1 MEAKLIKTKQ
11 ELIVNYHLKNENGHT
26 IATTLFPVP
35 TEVEYAAKSRGITL
49 QRLSHENC
57 EAIERNFDLVDH
69 AIAYAGE
76 GGRYCDPHGFSDKQ
90 IGLLQGYIDGFEKA
104 LELMSDKKFSE
115 SDVLVHLNHL
125 IMMPSSKLDEFTDDA
140 EMVTTKWFDQSL
152 QRKVWDVEIEMEK
165 VESYKDKM
173 GNVRT
178 EKTFPT
184 LDADGCLILK
194 LKSE

>member
-11 ELIVNYHLKNENGHT
+11 ELFVNYHLKNENGHI

-90 IGLLQGYIDGFEKA
+90 IGLLQGYMDGFEKA
-104 LELMSDKKFSE
+104 LED
-115 SDVLVHLNHL
+115 
-125 IMMPSSKLDEFTDDA
+125 
-140 EMVTTKWFDQSL
+140 
-152 QRKVWDVEIEMEK
+152 RKSVV
-165 VESYKDKM
+165 
-173 GNVRT
+173 
-178 EKTFPT
+178 
-184 LDADGCLILK
+184 
-194 LKSE
+194 

>member
-1 MEAKLIKTKQ
+1 MLNRIHSIHFKMEAKLIKTKQ
-11 ELIVNYHLKNENGHT
+11 ELVVNYHLKNENGHT

-76 GGRYCDPHGFSDKQ
+76 GGRYRDPHGFSEKQ

-104 LELMSDKKFSE
+104 LELMGDKKFSE
-115 SDVLVHLNHL
+115 GDMLECWNKALN
-125 IMMPSSKLDEFTDDA
+125 PQNYFVEFLD
-140 EMVTTKWFDQSL
+140 SL
-152 QRKVWDVEIEMEK
+152 QQTEWDVEIEMVK

-194 LKSE
+194 LKS